1 MCFSATASF
10 VASGSLAVIS
20 VASFKAADKKHKLL
34 AIVPFLFAIQQA
46 IEGIQ
51 WLLPHPGDIC
61 VGVGYAY
68 LFFAY
73 LFWPIYIPFVLSII
87 DNHRTKLMRWY
98 MYLGIVLSAY
108 LLSVMMFVPID
119 VQIIHRSIGYYV
131 NVPMQYIAIATY
143 AFVLFGS
150 LLSSSKKLIRWF
162 GVASFALALFSGI
175 IFFNT
180 FTSTW
185 CFFGAILSSLVYF
198 YIRQQSKVANPRS

>member
-10 VASGSLAVIS
+10 VASGGLAAIG
-20 VASFKAADKKHKLL
+20 VASLKTADKKHKLL
-34 AIVPFLFAIQQA
+34 ATIPLIFALQQA

-61 VGVGYAY
+61 IGVGYAY

-87 DNHRTKLMRWY
+87 DDQRAKLMRWY
-98 MYLGIVLSAY
+98 MYLGILLSAY
-108 LLSVMMFVPID
+108 LLGVMMFVPLD
-119 VQIIHRSIGYYV
+119 VQLIYHSIGYYI
-131 NVPMQYIAIATY
+131 NVPFQDIAVAIY
-143 AFVLFGS
+143 AIVVFGS
-150 LLSSSKKLIRWF
+150 LLSSSKSLIQWF
-162 GVASFALALFSGI
+162 GVALFASAVVSGFF
-175 IFFNT
+175 FFNA

-198 YIRQQSKVANPRS
+198 YIRQHVKNKKQ